1 MTSATCMFTLW
12 WADGERDAE
21 AGVFDD
27 VDDVL
32 VMHVHDVGGV
42 DGEDAVADLQ
52 SPAPRRR
59 ALLDDAT
66 CHNPPRHTSR
76 HHRAHTENDW
86 A

>member
-1 MTSATCMFTLW
+1 MRVTLTSATCMFTLR

-66 CHNPPRHTSR
+66 
-76 HHRAHTENDW
+76 
-86 A
+86 